1 MLGLIRGESI
11 EQLFSLNL
19 KDFVGDN
26 LQNIQKLDFFPDE
39 LPSTLNNV
47 LGSEDS
53 RSEVL
58 GSILV
63 KIEKTMFVNREILFS
78 INHYCFLSDI
88 PSNSES
94 SSSQTKI
101 LYNIKS
107 NSSTAGLVNL
117 DIFDEDSTNRR
128 DLNFVISNNF
138 RSLSRFFECRYRTT
152 LEAILLNQ
160 KTTKCLGSPEKKS
173 LEEINES
180 KNKLVEIIF
189 NLNPGYNAFDLS
201 NVLNL
206 GYSSSFNANR
216 RDFVKK
222 VFDITN
228 LSSSPGKSLQEISV
242 SKEDLL

>member
-1 MLGLIRGESI
+1 FGLDRQSLTNDFRQDTSEFRLLENKLKEKIQIIPQENLSNKDIMLGLIRGESI

-138 RSLSRFFECRYRTT
+138 RSLSRFFE
-152 LEAILLNQ
+152 
-160 KTTKCLGSPEKKS
+160 
-173 LEEINES
+173 
-180 KNKLVEIIF
+180 
-189 NLNPGYNAFDLS
+189 
-201 NVLNL
+201 
-206 GYSSSFNANR
+206 
-216 RDFVKK
+216 
-222 VFDITN
+222 
-228 LSSSPGKSLQEISV
+228 
-242 SKEDLL
+242 

>member
-1 MLGLIRGESI
+1 
-11 EQLFSLNL
+11 
-19 KDFVGDN
+19 
-26 LQNIQKLDFFPDE
+26 
-39 LPSTLNNV
+39 
-47 LGSEDS
+47 
-53 RSEVL
+53 
-58 GSILV
+58 
-63 KIEKTMFVNREILFS
+63 MFVNREILFS

-94 SSSQTKI
+94 SSGQTKI

-138 RSLSRFFECRYRTT
+138 RSLSRFFECRYRTN

-160 KTTKCLGSPEKKS
+160 KTTKCLGSPGKKS

-216 RDFVKK
+216 SDFVKK